1 MILGLLFLAFPHLLM
16 MQLHWDFPLILNAL
30 LASRLGYIWMSHCPF
45 YNGYPCMRGS
55 ECVCLCASVT
65 QSSSIRLRSFS
76 IHLLSVAGFHIPE
89 PSICPKPFNHPTIER
104 SAVQSPLQLDEESWH
119 FSFWLYD
126 LLWGFFPI
134 SLEICLPRMRMNGTM
149 SAAALV

>member
-16 MQLHWDFPLILNAL
+16 MELHWDFPLILNAL
-30 LASRLGYIWMSHCPF
+30 LASRLGEIWMSHCPF

-55 ECVCLCASVT
+55 ECVCASVT

-89 PSICPKPFNHPTIER
+89 PSICPKPFNHPTIES
-104 SAVQSPLQLDEESWH
+104 SAVQSPLQLWMRSLGTFH
-119 FSFWLYD
+119 FGFMICC
-126 LLWGFFPI
+126 GEFFPFH
-134 SLEICLPRMRMNGTM
+134 S
-149 SAAALV
+149 